1 MGLVPPGT
9 KIGVFSKVVLFNI
22 VFFNVASTKS
32 SNIAGILSFGGLL
45 GLIRKRLV
53 EFRLDFLAF
62 PSLVDIPPVFGL
74 CSRRAR
80 PCCFWFFGYRKWPPS
95 VSWVPQQFLMPA
107 APCSVWWIR
116 PNNSYYKLTSLF
128 HQDGKGSVSWW
139 LNSYKCKQMINISVV
154 IMKASSHETSHE
166 IYEFRIHSTVQQY
179 F

>member
-9 KIGVFSKVVLFNI
+9 EIDVSFKTVLFPLAGLVPPGTEIGVFFKIVLFNI

-32 SNIAGILSFGGLL
+32 SNIAGIQVPCLL

-80 PCCFWFFGYRKWPPS
+80 PC
-95 VSWVPQQFLMPA
+95 
-107 APCSVWWIR
+107 
-116 PNNSYYKLTSLF
+116 
-128 HQDGKGSVSWW
+128 
-139 LNSYKCKQMINISVV
+139 
-154 IMKASSHETSHE
+154 
-166 IYEFRIHSTVQQY
+166 
-179 F
+179 